1 MTKPIQCMLAVAVLA
16 AAAAGAATE
25 AAAQDASPDA
35 AARAAAVD
43 PRWFPW
49 LGCWQ
54 LREEQLDPSAPDA
67 GAETAALL
75 DRTVICVRPHG
86 AGPGVTLTTAA
97 GDRVLAERTLVA
109 DGVRR
114 DVQATDCPGRER
126 SAWSRDGRRL
136 FTHAELRC
144 ADQPARTV
152 TGVSLLS
159 SRSTWVDVQ
168 VVAIGG
174 RQMVE
179 IRRYNPLPASAQ
191 DDRPESAAPGVAPAD
206 VRQARRE
213 AAAPLDL
220 RDVMEA
226 SSTTSPRVVEA
237 LLVETEPRLPLDS
250 AALLALDD
258 AGINGGV
265 IDLLVALAYP
275 ERFVVERR
283 DRGGAWSSGGW
294 GGFSGFHDPI
304 WYDRYYPYYVS
315 PFGYYSWGRGY
326 YPYLVG
332 GYATPFVVL
341 PGGDADAGRGRVVA
355 GRGYTRVSPR
365 GGSGGRRAVPRAG
378 AAAPA
383 GGSSGGGTV
392 SRRGQSGGTVSRGG
406 TGSRGGYS
414 AGGGGTRTGRRAVPR
429 R

>member
-1 MTKPIQCMLAVAVLA
+1 MNKPTPRTLLAVAALA
-16 AAAAGAATE
+16 AVAAVAATD
-25 AAAQDASPDA
+25 AAAQDAAPDA
-35 AARAAAVD
+35 EARAAAVD

-109 DGVRR
+109 DGVGR

-136 FTHAELRC
+136 FTHAELQC
-144 ADQPARTV
+144 DDQPARTV

-159 SRSTWVDVQ
+159 SRSTWVDVR

-191 DDRPESAAPGVAPAD
+191 DDRPESAPGVAPAD

-226 SSTTSPRVVEA
+226 GSRTSPRVVEA
-237 LLVETEPRLPLDS
+237 LLVETEPRLPLDG
-250 AALLALDD
+250 AALIALDD

-341 PGGDADAGRGRVVA
+341 PGGDAEAGRGRVVA

-365 GGSGGRRAVPRAG
+365 GGSGGGRRAVPRTG

-383 GGSSGGGTV
+383 GGESGGGSV
-392 SRRGQSGGTVSRGG
+392 SRRGGSGGSSGG
-406 TGSRGGYS
+406 AVSRGGYS
-414 AGGGGTRTGRRAVPR
+414 TAGGGTRTGRRAVPR